1 MNAEEQE
8 YLNVVFNYIRYYN
21 IRAFRCKWGFYGTS
35 LIKILSLSGITF
47 LKVAGENGADFST
60 VAAVVTT
67 MCLAIEG
74 IVALFKWQEK
84 WILYRNTQNA
94 LMREERQFAT
104 GQGIYDDKE
113 IRFGVLFTLITR
125 KTRIPL
131 AEYITSSAITFI
143 SIIFWGID
151 YRTKSLIHCC
161 EDCIKKLEEEYLGK
175 FGEELLII
183 RQSELKT
190 NRMRMGYFTYS
201 KLLGL
206 QFLMI
211 GIVGI
216 LCVVLL
222 GMGKI

>member
-1 MNAEEQE
+1 MSNENSNTHQE
-8 YLNVVFNYIRYYN
+8 DNSINKKTALELYWKYFELHSNQRMQMINFYITVEVVLF
-21 IRAFRCKWGFYGTS
+21 
-35 LIKILSLSGITF
+35 
-47 LKVAGENGADFST
+47 GA
-60 VAAVVTT
+60 
-67 MCLAIEG
+67 
-74 IVALFKWQEK
+74 
-84 WILYRNTQNA
+84 
-94 LMREERQFAT
+94 
-104 GQGIYDDKE
+104 
-113 IRFGVLFTLITR
+113 LFTLITR

-222 GMGKI
+222 ELGKI